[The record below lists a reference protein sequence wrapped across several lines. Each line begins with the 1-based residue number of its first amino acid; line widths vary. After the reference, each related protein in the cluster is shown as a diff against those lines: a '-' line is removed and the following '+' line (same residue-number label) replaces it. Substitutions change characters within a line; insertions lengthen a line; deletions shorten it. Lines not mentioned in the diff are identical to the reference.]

1 MPKYWGK
8 QIFSLGRFP
17 EVGQKQDRE
26 KKKGKK
32 SRDRTMVITMTS
44 FAMQPHLG
52 WRTQVLPKEVIETDE
67 EVTVNDED
75 VEYNECDVLA
85 LSQGDLLRKL
95 AADANYSESVPG
107 TRVWS
112 RRACVRLR

>member
-1 MPKYWGK
+1 M
-8 QIFSLGRFP
+8 
-17 EVGQKQDRE
+17 
-26 KKKGKK
+26 
-32 SRDRTMVITMTS
+32 
-44 FAMQPHLG
+44 
-52 WRTQVLPKEVIETDE
+52 
-67 EVTVNDED
+67 NDED